1 MRRSLKASRKA
12 GSVSPPPRDEGHFAL
27 EDEVT
32 TAAFVRLCG
41 VEERQSGGGSRS
53 SSRGGYLSFGSR
65 HAGEREREPRMS
77 RAFFTARVL
86 AELDGSLPRYVARAL
101 AKACDRDGD
110 GFVSRGE
117 FCAALRV
124 ASRGSAADRS
134 LLLFECVA
142 RRDRDGADAAELCEF
157 ARRFLNHGATR
168 PGMSPPPGAP
178 LGDRVALALRGAL
191 PRGFASR
198 AQFVAGQE
206 KGDSTSLQRECSAR
220 ARFGN
225 STHA

>member
-86 AELDGSLPRYVARAL
+86 AELALSLI
-101 AKACDRDGD
+101 
-110 GFVSRGE
+110 
-117 FCAALRV
+117 
-124 ASRGSAADRS
+124 
-134 LLLFECVA
+134 
-142 RRDRDGADAAELCEF
+142 
-157 ARRFLNHGATR
+157 HI
-168 PGMSPPPGAP
+168 
-178 LGDRVALALRGAL
+178 
-191 PRGFASR
+191 
-198 AQFVAGQE
+198 
-206 KGDSTSLQRECSAR
+206 
-220 ARFGN
+220 
-225 STHA
+225 